1 MAVRVVVGEP
11 RVIHELDSGCA
22 GLDEEQRRQT
32 LGPVDRQGAITIST
46 RATSPEV
53 TNHFS
58 PLIRHPPSVGVAVV
72 AIPLGSEPASA
83 SVTA

>member
-1 MAVRVVVGEP
+1 MNFGLSVYSTPWALGSTRNSVGSRSEP
-11 RVIHELDSGCA
+11 ST
-22 GLDEEQRRQT
+22 T
-32 LGPVDRQGAITIST
+32 LAITIST

-58 PLIRHPPSVGVAVV
+58 PLIRQPPSVATAVL
-72 AIPLGSEPASA
+72 AIPPGSEPASA

>member
-1 MAVRVVVGEP
+1 MGSRSAP
-11 RVIHELDSGCA
+11 ST
-22 GLDEEQRRQT
+22 T
-32 LGPVDRQGAITIST
+32 LATTIST

-58 PLIRHPPSVGVAVV
+58 PLMRQPASVATAVV